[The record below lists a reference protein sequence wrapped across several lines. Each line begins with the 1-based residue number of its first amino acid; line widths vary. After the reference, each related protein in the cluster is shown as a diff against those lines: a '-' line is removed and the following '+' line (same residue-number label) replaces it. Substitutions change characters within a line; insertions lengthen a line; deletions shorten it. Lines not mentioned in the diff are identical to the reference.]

1 LDKEMSKKKDRKGLG
16 RGLSALMADIDRDT
30 KITSNTVSNTSSNM
44 LPIEKVIANPNQPRQ
59 DFNKEDLED
68 LTQSIASRGI
78 IQPIIV
84 RVSKENNDLYQI
96 VAGER
101 RWRAAQKAQLHEVP
115 VVVRDFTDEELLEVA
130 IIENVQ
136 RSNLNPVEEALAYKA
151 LIDNF
156 NYTQEQVA
164 TGLGKSRSHVAN
176 LLRLLNLPEKVLK
189 YVRVGSLSS
198 GHARTLVGHKQA
210 LALANIMIEENMSVR
225 EAEIYVKQRLDR
237 KNLNKKINR
246 KDADTRALEADLFT
260 NIKMKVSID
269 HKEIKGSGKLIISY
283 NDLDELEKLCSI
295 LMDGSK

>member
-1 LDKEMSKKKDRKGLG
+1 MSKKKDRKGLG
-16 RGLSALMADIDRDT
+16 RGLSALMADIDHDT
-30 KITSNTVSNTSSNM
+30 KIISNTVSNTSSNM

-283 NDLDELEKLCSI
+283 NDLDELDKLCSM

>member
-1 LDKEMSKKKDRKGLG
+1 MSKKKDRKGLG

-198 GHARTLVGHKQA
+198 GHARTLDGHKQA

-283 NDLDELEKLCSI
+283 NDLDELDKLCSI

>member
-1 LDKEMSKKKDRKGLG
+1 MSKKKDRKGLG

-164 TGLGKSRSHVAN
+164 TGLGKSRSYIAN

-269 HKEIKGSGKLIISY
+269 HKEIKGSGQLIISY
-283 NDLDELEKLCSI
+283 NDLDELDKLCSI

>member
-1 LDKEMSKKKDRKGLG
+1 MSKKKDRKGLG

-68 LTQSIASRGI
+68 LTRSIASRGI

-164 TGLGKSRSHVAN
+164 TGLGKSRSYIAN

-283 NDLDELEKLCSI
+283 NDLDELDKLCSI

>member
-1 LDKEMSKKKDRKGLG
+1 MSMKKDRKGLG
-16 RGLSALMADIDRDT
+16 RGLSALMADIDHDT
-30 KITSNTVSNTSSNM
+30 KIISNTVSNTSNNM

-189 YVRVGSLSS
+189 YVRVGTLSS

-283 NDLDELEKLCSI
+283 NDLDELDKLCSI

>member
-1 LDKEMSKKKDRKGLG
+1 
-16 RGLSALMADIDRDT
+16 MADIDHDT
-30 KITSNTVSNTSSNM
+30 KIISNTVSNTSSNM

-68 LTQSIASRGI
+68 LTRSIASRGI

>member
-1 LDKEMSKKKDRKGLG
+1 MSMKKDRKGLG
-16 RGLSALMADIDRDT
+16 RGLSALMADIDHDT
-30 KITSNTVSNTSSNM
+30 KIISNTVSNTSSNM

-68 LTQSIASRGI
+68 LTRSIASRGI

-269 HKEIKGSGKLIISY
+269 HKEIKGSGKLMISY

>member
-1 LDKEMSKKKDRKGLG
+1 MSMKKDRKGLG
-16 RGLSALMADIDRDT
+16 RGLSALMADIDHDT
-30 KITSNTVSNTSSNM
+30 KVISNTVSNTSSNM

-68 LTQSIASRGI
+68 LTRSIASRGI

-283 NDLDELEKLCSI
+283 NDLDELDKLCSM

>member
-1 LDKEMSKKKDRKGLG
+1 MSMKKDRKGLG
-16 RGLSALMADIDRDT
+16 RGLSALMADIDHDT
-30 KITSNTVSNTSSNM
+30 KIISNTVSNTSSNM

-68 LTQSIASRGI
+68 LTRSIASRGI

-164 TGLGKSRSHVAN
+164 TGLVKSRSYIAN

-283 NDLDELEKLCSI
+283 NDLDELDKLCSI

>member
-1 LDKEMSKKKDRKGLG
+1 MSMKKDRKGLV
-16 RGLSALMADIDRDT
+16 RGLSALMADIDHDT
-30 KITSNTVSNTSSNM
+30 KIISNTVSNTSSNM

-68 LTQSIASRGI
+68 LTRSIASRGI

-283 NDLDELEKLCSI
+283 NDLDELDKLCSI

>member
-16 RGLSALMADIDRDT
+16 RGLSALMADIDHDT
-30 KITSNTVSNTSSNM
+30 KIISKTVSNTSSNM

-68 LTQSIASRGI
+68 LTRSIASRGI

-283 NDLDELEKLCSI
+283 NDLDELDKLCSI

>member
-1 LDKEMSKKKDRKGLG
+1 MSKKKDRKGLG
-16 RGLSALMADIDRDT
+16 RGLSALMADIDHDT
-30 KITSNTVSNTSSNM
+30 KIISNTVSNTSNNM

-189 YVRVGSLSS
+189 YVRVGTLSS

-283 NDLDELEKLCSI
+283 NDLDELDKLCSI

>member
-1 LDKEMSKKKDRKGLG
+1 MSMKKDRKGLG
-16 RGLSALMADIDRDT
+16 RGLSALMADIDHDT
-30 KITSNTVSNTSSNM
+30 KIISNTVSNTSSNM

-164 TGLGKSRSHVAN
+164 TGLGKSRSYIAN

-198 GHARTLVGHKQA
+198 GHARTLVGNKQA

-237 KNLNKKINR
+237 KNLNKNINR

-283 NDLDELEKLCSI
+283 NDLDELDKLCSI

>member
-1 LDKEMSKKKDRKGLG
+1 MIKRKDRKGLG
-16 RGLSALMADIDRDT
+16 RGLSALMADIDPSP
-30 KITSNTVSNTSSNM
+30 KEIPGKTSGISSNM
-44 LPIEKVIANPNQPRQ
+44 LPIEKIIANPDQPRQ

-68 LTQSIASRGI
+68 LAKSIASRGI

-84 RVSKENNDLYQI
+84 RISKENNELYQI

-101 RWRAAQKAQLHEVP
+101 RWRAAQRAQLHEVP

-136 RSNLNPVEEALAYKA
+136 RSNLNPVEEALGYQA

-164 TGLGKSRSHVAN
+164 SGLGKSRSYIAN
-176 LLRLLNLPEKVLK
+176 LLRLLNLPEKVQK
-189 YVRVGSLSS
+189 YVRKGVLSA
-198 GHARTLVGHKQA
+198 GHARTLVGNKQA

-225 EAEIYVKQRLDR
+225 EAEIYVKQRLNR
-237 KNLNKKINR
+237 KNINKHSNKK
-246 KDADTRALEADLFT
+246 DSDTRALEADLSANT
-260 NIKMKVSID
+260 KMKVTID
-269 HKEIKGSGKLIISY
+269 HEGISGSGKITISY
-283 NDLDELEKLCSI
+283 KNLDELDQICSM

>member
-1 LDKEMSKKKDRKGLG
+1 MSKKKDRKGLG

-136 RSNLNPVEEALAYKA
+136 RSNLNPVEEALAYK
-151 LIDNF
+151 
-156 NYTQEQVA
+156 
-164 TGLGKSRSHVAN
+164 
-176 LLRLLNLPEKVLK
+176 
-189 YVRVGSLSS
+189 
-198 GHARTLVGHKQA
+198 
-210 LALANIMIEENMSVR
+210 
-225 EAEIYVKQRLDR
+225 
-237 KNLNKKINR
+237 
-246 KDADTRALEADLFT
+246 
-260 NIKMKVSID
+260 
-269 HKEIKGSGKLIISY
+269 
-283 NDLDELEKLCSI
+283 
-295 LMDGSK
+295 

>member
-1 LDKEMSKKKDRKGLG
+1 MIKRKDRKGLG
-16 RGLSALMADIDRDT
+16 RGLSALMADIDQSPKEIRG
-30 KITSNTVSNTSSNM
+30 KTSGISSNM
-44 LPIEKVIANPNQPRQ
+44 LPIEKIIANPNQPRQ

-68 LTQSIASRGI
+68 LAKSIASRGI

-84 RVSKENNDLYQI
+84 RISKENNELYQI

-101 RWRAAQKAQLHEVP
+101 RWRAAQRAQLHEVP

-136 RSNLNPVEEALAYKA
+136 RSNLNPVEEALGYQA

-164 TGLGKSRSHVAN
+164 SGLGKSRSYIAN
-176 LLRLLNLPEKVLK
+176 LLRLLNLPEKVQK
-189 YVRVGSLSS
+189 YVRKGVLSA
-198 GHARTLVGHKQA
+198 GHARTLVGNKQA

-225 EAEIYVKQRLDR
+225 EAEIYVKQRLNR
-237 KNLNKKINR
+237 KNINKHSNN
-246 KDADTRALEADLFT
+246 KDSDTRALEADLSANT
-260 NIKMKVSID
+260 KMKVTID
-269 HKEIKGSGKLIISY
+269 HKVTPGSGKITISY
-283 NDLDELEKLCSI
+283 KNLDELDQICSM

>member
-1 LDKEMSKKKDRKGLG
+1 
-16 RGLSALMADIDRDT
+16 MADIDHDT
-30 KITSNTVSNTSSNM
+30 KIISNTVSNTSSNM

-68 LTQSIASRGI
+68 LTRSIASRGI

-283 NDLDELEKLCSI
+283 NDLDELDKLCSI

>member
-1 LDKEMSKKKDRKGLG
+1 MSKKKDRKGLG

-164 TGLGKSRSHVAN
+164 TGLGKSRSYIAN

-283 NDLDELEKLCSI
+283 NDLDELDKLCSI

>member
-1 LDKEMSKKKDRKGLG
+1 MSKKKDRKGLG

-164 TGLGKSRSHVAN
+164 TGLGKSRSYIAN

-237 KNLNKKINR
+237 KNSNNKINR

-283 NDLDELEKLCSI
+283 NDLDELDKLCSI

>member
-1 LDKEMSKKKDRKGLG
+1 MSKKKDRKGLG
-16 RGLSALMADIDRDT
+16 RGLSALMADIDHDT
-30 KITSNTVSNTSSNM
+30 KIISNTVSNTSSNM

-164 TGLGKSRSHVAN
+164 TGLGKSRSYVAN

-189 YVRVGSLSS
+189 YVRVGTLSS

-283 NDLDELEKLCSI
+283 NDLDELDKLCSI

>member
-1 LDKEMSKKKDRKGLG
+1 MSMKKDRKGLG
-16 RGLSALMADIDRDT
+16 RGLSALMADIDRNT

-68 LTQSIASRGI
+68 LTRSIASRGI

-164 TGLGKSRSHVAN
+164 TGLGKSRSYIAN

>member
-1 LDKEMSKKKDRKGLG
+1 MIKRKDRKGLG
-16 RGLSALMADIDRDT
+16 RGLSALMADIDQSP
-30 KITSNTVSNTSSNM
+30 KEIPGKASGISSNM
-44 LPIEKVIANPNQPRQ
+44 LPIEKIIANPDQPRQ

-68 LTQSIASRGI
+68 LAKSIASRGI

-84 RVSKENNDLYQI
+84 RISKENNELYQI

-101 RWRAAQKAQLHEVP
+101 RWRAAQRAQLHEVP

-136 RSNLNPVEEALAYKA
+136 RSNLNPVEEALGYQA

-164 TGLGKSRSHVAN
+164 SGLGKSRSYIAN
-176 LLRLLNLPEKVLK
+176 LLRLLNLPEKVQK
-189 YVRVGSLSS
+189 YVRKGVLSA
-198 GHARTLVGHKQA
+198 GHARTLVGNKQA

-225 EAEIYVKQRLDR
+225 EAEIYVKQRLNR
-237 KNLNKKINR
+237 KNINKHSNKK
-246 KDADTRALEADLFT
+246 DSDTRALEADLSANT
-260 NIKMKVSID
+260 KMKVTID
-269 HKEIKGSGKLIISY
+269 HKVTPGSGKITISY
-283 NDLDELEKLCSI
+283 KNLDELDQICSM

>member
-1 LDKEMSKKKDRKGLG
+1 MSMKKDRKGLG
-16 RGLSALMADIDRDT
+16 RGLSALMADIDHDT
-30 KITSNTVSNTSSNM
+30 KIISNTVSNTSSNM

-68 LTQSIASRGI
+68 LTRSIASRGI

-101 RWRAAQKAQLHEVP
+101 RWRAAQKAQLHEVQ

-283 NDLDELEKLCSI
+283 NDLDELDKLCSI

>member
-1 LDKEMSKKKDRKGLG
+1 MSKKKDRKGLG

-151 LIDNF
+151 LIDNC

-164 TGLGKSRSHVAN
+164 TGLGKSRSYIAN

-283 NDLDELEKLCSI
+283 NDLDELDKLCSI

>member
-1 LDKEMSKKKDRKGLG
+1 MKKDRKGLG

-283 NDLDELEKLCSI
+283 NDLDELDKLCSI

>member
-1 LDKEMSKKKDRKGLG
+1 MSMKKDRKGLG
-16 RGLSALMADIDRDT
+16 RGLSALMADIDHDT
-30 KITSNTVSNTSSNM
+30 KIISNTVSNTSSNI

-68 LTQSIASRGI
+68 LTRSIASRGI

-283 NDLDELEKLCSI
+283 NDLDELDKLCSI

>member
-1 LDKEMSKKKDRKGLG
+1 MSKKKDRKGLG

-164 TGLGKSRSHVAN
+164 TGLGKSRSYIAN

-237 KNLNKKINR
+237 KKLNKKINR

-269 HKEIKGSGKLIISY
+269 HKEIK
-283 NDLDELEKLCSI
+283 EVEKLLFHI
-295 LMDGSK
+295 IT

>member
-1 LDKEMSKKKDRKGLG
+1 MSMKKDRKGLG
-16 RGLSALMADIDRDT
+16 RGLSALMADIDHDT
-30 KITSNTVSNTSSNM
+30 KIISNTVSNTSSNM

-68 LTQSIASRGI
+68 LTRSIASRGI

-189 YVRVGSLSS
+189 YVRVGRLSS

>member
-1 LDKEMSKKKDRKGLG
+1 MSMKKDRKGLG

-68 LTQSIASRGI
+68 LTRSIASRGI

>member
-1 LDKEMSKKKDRKGLG
+1 MSKKKDRKGLG

-237 KNLNKKINR
+237 KKLNKKINR

-283 NDLDELEKLCSI
+283 NDLDELDKLCSI

>member
-1 LDKEMSKKKDRKGLG
+1 MSMKKDRKGLG

-164 TGLGKSRSHVAN
+164 TGLGKSRSYIAN

-283 NDLDELEKLCSI
+283 NDLDELDKLCSI

>member
-283 NDLDELEKLCSI
+283 NDLDELDKLCSI

>member
-1 LDKEMSKKKDRKGLG
+1 MIKRKDRKGLG
-16 RGLSALMADIDRDT
+16 RGLSALMADIDQSP
-30 KITSNTVSNTSSNM
+30 KEIPGKASGISSNM
-44 LPIEKVIANPNQPRQ
+44 LPIEKIIANPDQPRQ

-68 LTQSIASRGI
+68 LAKSIASRGI

-84 RVSKENNDLYQI
+84 RISKENNELYQI

-101 RWRAAQKAQLHEVP
+101 RWRAAQRAQLHEVP

-136 RSNLNPVEEALAYKA
+136 RSNLNPVEEALGYQA

-164 TGLGKSRSHVAN
+164 SGLGKSRSYIAN
-176 LLRLLNLPEKVLK
+176 LLRLLNLPEKVQK
-189 YVRVGSLSS
+189 YVRKGVLSA
-198 GHARTLVGHKQA
+198 GHARTLVGNKQA

-225 EAEIYVKQRLDR
+225 EAEIYVKQRLNR
-237 KNLNKKINR
+237 KNINKHSNKK
-246 KDADTRALEADLFT
+246 DSDTRALEADLSANT
-260 NIKMKVSID
+260 NMKVTID
-269 HKEIKGSGKLIISY
+269 HKGTSGSGKITISY
-283 NDLDELEKLCSI
+283 KNLDELDQICSM

>member
-1 LDKEMSKKKDRKGLG
+1 MIKRKDRKGLG
-16 RGLSALMADIDRDT
+16 RGLSALMADIDQSPKEIRG
-30 KITSNTVSNTSSNM
+30 KTSGISSNM
-44 LPIEKVIANPNQPRQ
+44 LPIEKIIANPDQPRQ

-68 LTQSIASRGI
+68 LAKSIASRGI

-84 RVSKENNDLYQI
+84 RISKENNELYQI

-101 RWRAAQKAQLHEVP
+101 RWRAAQRAQLHEVP

-136 RSNLNPVEEALAYKA
+136 RSNLNPVEEALGYQA

-164 TGLGKSRSHVAN
+164 SGLGKSRSYIAN
-176 LLRLLNLPEKVLK
+176 LLRLLNLPEKVQK
-189 YVRVGSLSS
+189 YVRKGVLSA
-198 GHARTLVGHKQA
+198 GHARTLVGNKQA

-225 EAEIYVKQRLDR
+225 EAEIYVKQRLNR
-237 KNLNKKINR
+237 KNINKHSNKK
-246 KDADTRALEADLFT
+246 DSDTRALEADLSANT
-260 NIKMKVSID
+260 KMKVTID
-269 HKEIKGSGKLIISY
+269 HKGTPGSGKITISY
-283 NDLDELEKLCSI
+283 KNLDELDQICSM

>member
-1 LDKEMSKKKDRKGLG
+1 MSKKKDRKGLG

-283 NDLDELEKLCSI
+283 NDLDELDKLCSM

>member
-1 LDKEMSKKKDRKGLG
+1 MSKKKDRKGLG

-164 TGLGKSRSHVAN
+164 TGLGKSRSYIAN

-198 GHARTLVGHKQA
+198 GHARH
-210 LALANIMIEENMSVR
+210 MI
-225 EAEIYVKQRLDR
+225 IL
-237 KNLNKKINR
+237 
-246 KDADTRALEADLFT
+246 LF
-260 NIKMKVSID
+260 
-269 HKEIKGSGKLIISY
+269 
-283 NDLDELEKLCSI
+283 EL
-295 LMDGSK
+295 

>member
-1 LDKEMSKKKDRKGLG
+1 MSMKKDRKGLG
-16 RGLSALMADIDRDT
+16 RGLSALMAGIDHDT
-30 KITSNTVSNTSSNM
+30 KIISNTVSNTSSNM

-68 LTQSIASRGI
+68 LTRSIASRGI